1 MLSTG
6 VIRLVRKEKERN
18 TGRVWPQP
26 YVGLKLGVFF
36 LVIW

>member
-18 TGRVWPQP
+18 TGRAWPPP
-26 YVGLKLGVFF
+26 YVGLKLGAFF